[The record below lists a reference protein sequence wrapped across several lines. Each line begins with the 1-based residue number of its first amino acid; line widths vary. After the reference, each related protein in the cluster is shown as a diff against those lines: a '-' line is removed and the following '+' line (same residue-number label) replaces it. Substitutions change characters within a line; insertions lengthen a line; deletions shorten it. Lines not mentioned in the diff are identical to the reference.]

1 MSRKALFSVLLVILS
16 SSIITGCGQQDQK
29 TAKASPVVVK
39 RYAAATTLDGVIS
52 NNKGVVKAGVVE
64 ATDEKGRLI
73 SHADVDNGHY
83 RIEIPAS
90 TALPILLTF
99 SSEPGAETLVAAVIH
114 DTITKYEINPLTT
127 AIAAAAKA
135 MGGYT
140 HANMT
145 RAAAETVHTP
155 DANKTTTG
163 WRGDPTTQYGGW
175 H

>member
-1 MSRKALFSVLLVILS
+1 MSRTILFTVLLAILT
-16 SSIITGCGQQDQK
+16 TGCEQDQK
-29 TAKASPVVVK
+29 TAKVVPAVIK
-39 RYAAATTLDGVIS
+39 KYAKATLLEGVIS
-52 NNKGVVKAGVVE
+52 NNKGVIKTGVVE
-64 ATDEKGRLI
+64 VTDDNGHLI
-73 SHADVDNGHY
+73 THVAVDNGHY
-83 RIEIPAS
+83 QVEIPAN
-90 TALPILLTF
+90 TVLPILLTF
-99 SSEPGAETLVAAVIH
+99 SSESSTEKLVAAIIH

-127 AIAAAAKA
+127 AIAATAKA

-145 RAAAETVHTP
+145 RAAAETVHAP

>member
-1 MSRKALFSVLLVILS
+1 MNRINLFTILLVILS
-16 SSIITGCGQQDQK
+16 SFAVTGCGQEQK
-29 TAKASPVVVK
+29 TAKAGPAVIK
-39 RYAAATTLDGVIS
+39 KYAQTTVLEGVIS
-52 NNKGVVKAGVVE
+52 NNKGVIKTGTVKV
-64 ATDEKGRLI
+64 TDENDRLI
-73 SHADVDNGHY
+73 TSVAVENGHY
-83 RIEIPAS
+83 SVEIPAN
-90 TALPILLTF
+90 TVLPILLTF
-99 SSEPGAETLVAAVIH
+99 SSESDAEKLVAAVIH

-127 AIAAAAKA
+127 AIAKAAKA

-145 RAAAETVHTP
+145 RAAADTVHTP

>member
-1 MSRKALFSVLLVILS
+1 MSRTVLLTVMLAILA
-16 SSIITGCGQQDQK
+16 TGCDQGQK
-29 TAKASPVVVK
+29 TAKMSPSVVK
-39 RYAAATTLDGVIS
+39 KYAVATTLEGVVS
-52 NNKGVVKAGVVE
+52 NNKGVIKTGKVE
-64 ATDEKGRLI
+64 ASDQSGRLI
-73 SHADVDNGHY
+73 SHAAVNDGHY
-83 RIEIPAS
+83 LLEIPAN
-90 TALPILLTF
+90 TVLPILLTF
-99 SSEPGAETLVAAVIH
+99 SAESNPDKLVAAVIH
-114 DTITKYEINPLTT
+114 DSITKYDINPLTT
-127 AIAAAAKA
+127 AIAATAKT

>member
-1 MSRKALFSVLLVILS
+1 MSRNVLFSVLLVILS
-16 SSIITGCGQQDQK
+16 GSTITGCGQHDQK
-29 TAKASPVVVK
+29 TAKASPTVVK
-39 RYAAATTLDGVIS
+39 RYAAATALEGVVS
-52 NNKGVVKAGVVE
+52 DNKGVVKTGVVD
-64 ATDEKGRLI
+64 ATDEKGHLI
-73 SHADVDNGHY
+73 SHAAVDNGHY
-83 RIEIPAS
+83 SIEIPAN

-99 SSEPGAETLVAAVIH
+99 SSESGAEKLVAAVIH

-127 AIAAAAKA
+127 AIATAAKA

>member
-1 MSRKALFSVLLVILS
+1 MNHTNLFTILLVILS
-16 SSIITGCGQQDQK
+16 SFAVTGCEQEQK
-29 TAKASPVVVK
+29 TAKANPSVIKKYAKTTILEGVV
-39 RYAAATTLDGVIS
+39 S
-52 NNKGVVKAGVVE
+52 NNKGVIKTGTVKV
-64 ATDEKGRLI
+64 TDENDRLI
-73 SHADVDNGHY
+73 TSVAVENGHY
-83 RIEIPAS
+83 SVEIPAN
-90 TALPILLTF
+90 TVLPILLTF
-99 SSEPGAETLVAAVIH
+99 SSESDAEKLVAAVIH

-127 AIAAAAKA
+127 AIAKAAKA

-145 RAAAETVHTP
+145 RAAADTVHTP

>member
-1 MSRKALFSVLLVILS
+1 MSRTILFTVLLAILT
-16 SSIITGCGQQDQK
+16 TGCEQDQK
-29 TAKASPVVVK
+29 TAKVVPAAIK
-39 RYAAATTLDGVIS
+39 KYAKATLLEGVIS
-52 NNKGVVKAGVVE
+52 NNKGVIKTGVVE
-64 ATDEKGRLI
+64 VTDDNGHLI
-73 SHADVDNGHY
+73 THVAVDNGHY
-83 RIEIPAS
+83 QVEIPAN
-90 TALPILLTF
+90 TVLPILLTF
-99 SSEPGAETLVAAVIH
+99 SSESSTEKLVAAIIH

-127 AIAAAAKA
+127 AIAATAKA

-145 RAAAETVHTP
+145 RAAAETVHAP

>member
-1 MSRKALFSVLLVILS
+1 MNRTNLFTILLVILNS
-16 SSIITGCGQQDQK
+16 FAVTGCEQEQK
-29 TAKASPVVVK
+29 TAKMTPAVIK
-39 RYAAATTLDGVIS
+39 KYAQTTVLEGVIS
-52 NNKGVVKAGVVE
+52 NNKGVIKTGTVKV
-64 ATDEKGRLI
+64 TDENDRLI
-73 SHADVDNGHY
+73 TSVAVENGHY
-83 RIEIPAS
+83 SVEIPAN
-90 TALPILLTF
+90 TVLPILLTF
-99 SSEPGAETLVAAVIH
+99 SAESDAEKLVAAVIH

-127 AIAAAAKA
+127 AIAKAAKA

-145 RAAAETVHTP
+145 RAAADTVHTP